1 MKKTQLDNERRQ
13 RSAIEVG
20 QQERQKR
27 LEQELQEESKAELT
41 RGSAILEDED
51 E

>member
-1 MKKTQLDNERRQ
+1 MKKLQLDHERRQ

-27 LEQELQEESKAELT
+27 LDQEVQEEIKAELT
-41 RGSAILEDED
+41 RGNAILADED

>member
-1 MKKTQLDNERRQ
+1 MKKLQLDHERRQ

-20 QQERQKR
+20 QQERLKR
-27 LEQELQEESKAELT
+27 LEQEVQEETKAEQT
-41 RGSAILEDED
+41 RGNTILADED

>member
-1 MKKTQLDNERRQ
+1 MKKLKLDDKRRQ

-20 QQERQKR
+20 QQERLKR
-27 LEQELQEESKAELT
+27 LEQELQEETKAELA
-41 RGSAILEDED
+41 RGNAILEDED

>member
-1 MKKTQLDNERRQ
+1 MKKLQLDYERRQ

-27 LEQELQEESKAELT
+27 MELEFEEEIKVLLA
-41 RGSAILEDED
+41 RGSTILAE
-51 E
+51 